1 MKTISAQEYHKIKDQ
16 IRTIDVRTEQEY
28 KILVRFNW
36 AENIPID
43 ELVHNVEI
51 HCPDKGETIVTVCN
65 AGNRSSEAAR
75 LMNNYT
81 YYVVI
86 WIIFSIKTL
95 YLDEHILRND

>member
-1 MKTISAQEYHKIKDQ
+1 VMKTISAQEYHKIKDQ

-65 AGNRSSEAAR
+65 AGNRSSEAAQF
-75 LMNNYT
+75 L
-81 YYVVI
+81 
-86 WIIFSIKTL
+86 
-95 YLDEHILRND
+95 NDQGYENVMVLIGGIYGYKRVY